1 LLNECYNVGAAAFI
15 TWRLYRVLT
24 LEQIKK
30 SAEEIAEKHPVKK
43 LSLFGSY
50 AAGNATEHSD
60 VDLLI
65 EFYSPSIS
73 LFKLSEIKLEFE
85 SKLKT
90 EVDLI
95 HAPLEEGSVIMID
108 EVVNIYEQ

>member
-1 LLNECYNVGAAAFI
+1 M
-15 TWRLYRVLT
+15 LT
-24 LEQIKK
+24 LEQIKI

-65 EFYSPSIS
+65 EFCSPSIS
-73 LFKLSEIKLEFE
+73 LFTLSEIKVEFE
-85 SKLKT
+85 SILKI

-95 HAPLEEGSVIMID
+95 HALIEEGSVIRID
-108 EVVNIYEQ
+108 EVVEIYEQ